1 MTQRDPA
8 DDPELETAE
17 NLLGAFNA
25 EEVVDEPGK
34 PPRQK
39 DDPADDADAP
49 AP

>member
-1 MTQRDPA
+1 MTHRD
-8 DDPELETAE
+8 DDPELEQAE
-17 NLLGAFNA
+17 DFLGAFNA
-25 EEVVDEPGK
+25 EEVVEEPGE